1 MVINYTQGEQA
12 YLEKEKRNSILC
24 TFYSFKELAPL
35 PLVKI
40 YESSKK
46 KKREEKKRR
55 VKLAQLQMMFRSLA
69 DKKDR
74 EEREGGCSLAGSVA
88 HGITGHDPSRYTGG
102 IIRNEAA
109 SGGFSI
115 RFH

>member
-1 MVINYTQGEQA
+1 
-12 YLEKEKRNSILC
+12 
-24 TFYSFKELAPL
+24 
-35 PLVKI
+35 
-40 YESSKK
+40 
-46 KKREEKKRR
+46 
-55 VKLAQLQMMFRSLA
+55 MMFRSLA

-88 HGITGHDPSRYTGG
+88 HEITGHDPSRYTGG